1 MVDELI
7 SRYGYLAIL
16 LGTFLEG
23 ETILVLGGLAAHK
36 GLLWLPGVV
45 ACAFVGSV
53 ASDQL
58 FFFIGRRRGAAFVAR
73 RPRLQAGLAR
83 VRGVVDRHATLLILS
98 FRFLYGLRNVTPL
111 ALGMSRVSALRFA
124 LLNVVGAAAWSIA
137 VGGLGWWVGSAA
149 RQLIGHLEHYEL
161 RAAAAIIAT
170 GLGLW
175 AWRRWVRDAPERGG
189 PGAAP

>member
-1 MVDELI
+1 MLDELI

-36 GLLWLPGVV
+36 GLLSLPGVM
-45 ACAFVGSV
+45 ACGFLGSL

-73 RPRLQAGLAR
+73 RPRLQAGLGR
-83 VRGVVDRHATLLILS
+83 VRGVVERHATLLALS

-111 ALGMSRVSALRFA
+111 ALGMSRVPALRFA
-124 LLNVVGAAAWSIA
+124 LLNAVGAAAWAIA
-137 VGGLGWWVGSAA
+137 VAALGWWVGRAA
-149 RQLIGHLEHYEL
+149 RQVIGHLEHYEL
-161 RAAAAIIAT
+161 RAAAAIIAI

-175 AWRRWVRDAPERGG
+175 AWRRWVRDAPGKG
-189 PGAAP
+189 TG